1 MNKGLSLLGLAFRSG
16 NLVSGEFAARE
27 AVRKK
32 TAALI
37 IVANDASDNTK
48 KMFENQ
54 CKHYQVPFYCWG
66 LKEELGHAIGKE
78 FRASIAVT
86 DQGFAEA
93 LLKQLDKYES
103 QEVYLWQNSEFMKL
117 QRNIIKTIKKF

>member
-37 IVANDASDNTK
+37 IVHGKVCK
-48 KMFENQ
+48 KRTFP
-54 CKHYQVPFYCWG
+54 HGDRVRRSVG
-66 LKEELGHAIGKE
+66 
-78 FRASIAVT
+78 
-86 DQGFAEA
+86 
-93 LLKQLDKYES
+93 
-103 QEVYLWQNSEFMKL
+103 
-117 QRNIIKTIKKF
+117 

>member
-48 KMFENQ
+48 KMFE
-54 CKHYQVPFYCWG
+54 KG
-66 LKEELGHAIGKE
+66 LWN
-78 FRASIAVT
+78 R
-86 DQGFAEA
+86 
-93 LLKQLDKYES
+93 LKNILSLKI
-103 QEVYLWQNSEFMKL
+103 KL
-117 QRNIIKTIKKF
+117 

>member
-66 LKEELGHAIGKE
+66 LKEELGHAIGKDY
-78 FRASIAVT
+78 RAVAAINDAGLAGAVI
-86 DQGFAEA
+86 
-93 LLKQLDKYES
+93 KNIN
-103 QEVYLWQNSEFMKL
+103 QEVVDIWQ
-117 QRNIIKTIKKF
+117 R

>member
-66 LKEELGHAIGKE
+66 LNAIGKE

-93 LLKQLDKYES
+93 LLKQLDK
-103 QEVYLWQNSEFMKL
+103 
-117 QRNIIKTIKKF
+117 

>member
-66 LKEELGHAIGKE
+66 IKR
-78 FRASIAVT
+78 RAWACDREGVSSV
-86 DQGFAEA
+86 DRS
-93 LLKQLDKYES
+93 D
-103 QEVYLWQNSEFMKL
+103 
-117 QRNIIKTIKKF
+117 

>member
-48 KMFENQ
+48 KI
-54 CKHYQVPFYCWG
+54 V
-66 LKEELGHAIGKE
+66 
-78 FRASIAVT
+78 
-86 DQGFAEA
+86 
-93 LLKQLDKYES
+93 
-103 QEVYLWQNSEFMKL
+103 
-117 QRNIIKTIKKF
+117 

>member
-16 NLVSGEFAARE
+16 NLVSGE
-27 AVRKK
+27 
-32 TAALI
+32 
-37 IVANDASDNTK
+37 
-48 KMFENQ
+48 
-54 CKHYQVPFYCWG
+54 FYCWG

-93 LLKQLDKYES
+93 LLKQLDK
-103 QEVYLWQNSEFMKL
+103 
-117 QRNIIKTIKKF
+117 

>member
-48 KMFENQ
+48 RCLRIN
-54 CKHYQVPFYCWG
+54 V
-66 LKEELGHAIGKE
+66 
-78 FRASIAVT
+78 
-86 DQGFAEA
+86 
-93 LLKQLDKYES
+93 
-103 QEVYLWQNSEFMKL
+103 
-117 QRNIIKTIKKF
+117 NIIKYLLLLGIKRRRAWACDREGVSSVDRSD

>member
-27 AVRKK
+27 KLSGKK

-48 KMFENQ
+48 KRCLRIN
-54 CKHYQVPFYCWG
+54 V
-66 LKEELGHAIGKE
+66 
-78 FRASIAVT
+78 
-86 DQGFAEA
+86 
-93 LLKQLDKYES
+93 
-103 QEVYLWQNSEFMKL
+103 
-117 QRNIIKTIKKF
+117 NIIKYLFIAGD

>member
-48 KMFENQ
+48 KRCLRIN
-54 CKHYQVPFYCWG
+54 V
-66 LKEELGHAIGKE
+66 
-78 FRASIAVT
+78 
-86 DQGFAEA
+86 
-93 LLKQLDKYES
+93 
-103 QEVYLWQNSEFMKL
+103 
-117 QRNIIKTIKKF
+117 NIIKYLFIAGD

>member
-54 CKHYQVPFYCWG
+54 CT
-66 LKEELGHAIGKE
+66 LLLLGIKR
-78 FRASIAVT
+78 RAWACDREGVSSV
-86 DQGFAEA
+86 DRS
-93 LLKQLDKYES
+93 D
-103 QEVYLWQNSEFMKL
+103 
-117 QRNIIKTIKKF
+117 

>member
-1 MNKGLSLLGLAFRSG
+1 MNKVLSLLGLAFRSG
-16 NLVSGEFAARE
+16 NLVSGEFATRE

-32 TAALI
+32 AATLV

-48 KMFENQ
+48 KMFVNQ
-54 CKHYQVPFYCWG
+54 CKQYQVPFYCGG

-86 DQGFAEA
+86 DQGFADA
-93 LLKQLDKYES
+93 LLKQLDK
-103 QEVYLWQNSEFMKL
+103 
-117 QRNIIKTIKKF
+117 

>member
-37 IVANDASDNTK
+37 IVANDASVIQKRCLRIN
-48 KMFENQ
+48 
-54 CKHYQVPFYCWG
+54 V
-66 LKEELGHAIGKE
+66 
-78 FRASIAVT
+78 
-86 DQGFAEA
+86 
-93 LLKQLDKYES
+93 
-103 QEVYLWQNSEFMKL
+103 
-117 QRNIIKTIKKF
+117 NIIKYLFIAGD

>member
-1 MNKGLSLLGLAFRSG
+1 MYKRQLLGLAFRSG

-93 LLKQLDKYES
+93 LLKQLDK
-103 QEVYLWQNSEFMKL
+103 
-117 QRNIIKTIKKF
+117 

>member
-37 IVANDASDNTK
+37 IVANMLPIIQKRCLRIN
-48 KMFENQ
+48 
-54 CKHYQVPFYCWG
+54 V
-66 LKEELGHAIGKE
+66 
-78 FRASIAVT
+78 
-86 DQGFAEA
+86 
-93 LLKQLDKYES
+93 
-103 QEVYLWQNSEFMKL
+103 
-117 QRNIIKTIKKF
+117 NIIKYLFIAGD

>member
-54 CKHYQVPFYCWG
+54 CKLIKVPFYCWG
-66 LKEELGHAIGKE
+66 LKMKELGHAIGKSFE
-78 FRASIAVT
+78 RR
-86 DQGFAEA
+86 
-93 LLKQLDKYES
+93 S
-103 QEVYLWQNSEFMKL
+103 Q
-117 QRNIIKTIKKF
+117 

>member
-48 KMFENQ
+48 RCLRIN
-54 CKHYQVPFYCWG
+54 V
-66 LKEELGHAIGKE
+66 
-78 FRASIAVT
+78 
-86 DQGFAEA
+86 
-93 LLKQLDKYES
+93 
-103 QEVYLWQNSEFMKL
+103 
-117 QRNIIKTIKKF
+117 NIIKYLFIAGD

>member
-54 CKHYQVPFYCWG
+54 CKHYQVP
-66 LKEELGHAIGKE
+66 LLGIKR
-78 FRASIAVT
+78 RAWACDREGVSSV
-86 DQGFAEA
+86 DRS
-93 LLKQLDKYES
+93 D
-103 QEVYLWQNSEFMKL
+103 
-117 QRNIIKTIKKF
+117 

>member
-48 KMFENQ
+48 KKFRNMCEFYE
-54 CKHYQVPFYCWG
+54 VPIYFY
-66 LKEELGHAIGKE
+66 KDKDTLGHAMGKE
-78 FRASIAVT
+78 MRASLAVL
-86 DQGFAEA
+86 DEGLAKGILKHIKAE
-93 LLKQLDKYES
+93 ES
-103 QEVYLWQNSEFMKL
+103 QTV
-117 QRNIIKTIKKF
+117 

>member
-1 MNKGLSLLGLAFRSG
+1 MHSDPVIWSVENLPQEKLSG
-16 NLVSGEFAARE
+16 
-27 AVRKK
+27 KK

-48 KMFENQ
+48 RCLRINVNIIK
-54 CKHYQVPFYCWG
+54 YLFYCWG

-86 DQGFAEA
+86 DQGFADA
-93 LLKQLDKYES
+93 LLKQLDK
-103 QEVYLWQNSEFMKL
+103 
-117 QRNIIKTIKKF
+117 

>member
-48 KMFENQ
+48 RCLRIN
-54 CKHYQVPFYCWG
+54 V
-66 LKEELGHAIGKE
+66 
-78 FRASIAVT
+78 
-86 DQGFAEA
+86 
-93 LLKQLDKYES
+93 
-103 QEVYLWQNSEFMKL
+103 
-117 QRNIIKTIKKF
+117 NIIKYLLLLGIKRRAWACDREGVSSVDRSD

>member
-37 IVANDASDNTK
+37 IVANDASDNTST
-48 KMFENQ
+48 F
-54 CKHYQVPFYCWG
+54 
-66 LKEELGHAIGKE
+66 LLLGIKR
-78 FRASIAVT
+78 RAWACDREGVSSV
-86 DQGFAEA
+86 DRS
-93 LLKQLDKYES
+93 D
-103 QEVYLWQNSEFMKL
+103 
-117 QRNIIKTIKKF
+117 

>member
-54 CKHYQVPFYCWG
+54 CKHYQVPFLFAGG

-93 LLKQLDKYES
+93 LLKQLDK
-103 QEVYLWQNSEFMKL
+103 
-117 QRNIIKTIKKF
+117 

>member
-1 MNKGLSLLGLAFRSG
+1 MHSDPVIWSVENLPQEKLSGKRQQLLS
-16 NLVSGEFAARE
+16 
-27 AVRKK
+27 
-32 TAALI
+32 
-37 IVANDASDNTK
+37 NDASDNTK

-93 LLKQLDKYES
+93 LLKQLDK
-103 QEVYLWQNSEFMKL
+103 
-117 QRNIIKTIKKF
+117 

>member
-1 MNKGLSLLGLAFRSG
+1 MNKVLSLLGLAFRSG
-16 NLVSGEFAARE
+16 NLVSGEFATRE

-32 TAALI
+32 AATLV

-48 KMFENQ
+48 KMFANQ
-54 CKHYQVPFYCWG
+54 CKHYQVPCYCGG

-86 DQGFAEA
+86 DQGFADA
-93 LLKQLDKYES
+93 LLKQLDK
-103 QEVYLWQNSEFMKL
+103 
-117 QRNIIKTIKKF
+117 